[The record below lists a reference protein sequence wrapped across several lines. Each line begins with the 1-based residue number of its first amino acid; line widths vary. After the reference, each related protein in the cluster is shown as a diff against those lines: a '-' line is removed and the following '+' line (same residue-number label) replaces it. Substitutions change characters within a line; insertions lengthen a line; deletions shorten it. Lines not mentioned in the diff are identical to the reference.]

1 MSNNTYAIIG
11 SGALGGF
18 YGAKLQKAGLEVHF
32 LLHSDYHH
40 VLQNGLIIK
49 SKDGDFKLSQV
60 NAYNNTNEMPKCDVI
75 LIGLKTTQNNLL
87 AKFLPPLLKENT
99 VVLLLQNGLSAEPE
113 VAKIVGEQR
122 LIGGISHLASNKLSF
137 GYIHHIDDGSIR
149 IGRYARNYQ
158 FAKITNKM
166 REITHDFEISGVP
179 VYLTEDLLLER
190 WKKLVWNIPYNSLS
204 VILDARTNEI
214 MGNANTI
221 NLVVEIMQEVLE
233 GAKSCQRQIPDT
245 YIQKMLDHTKKL
257 QPYLTSMKIDYER
270 RRPLEIEG
278 IIGNPLRMAR
288 EAGIKLP
295 KMGILYQQ
303 LKFLD
308 TRNIQN
314 FSS

>member
-1 MSNNTYAIIG
+1 M
-11 SGALGGF
+11 
-18 YGAKLQKAGLEVHF
+18 
-32 LLHSDYHH
+32 
-40 VLQNGLIIK
+40 
-49 SKDGDFKLSQV
+49 
-60 NAYNNTNEMPKCDVI
+60 
-75 LIGLKTTQNNLL
+75 
-87 AKFLPPLLKENT
+87 PPLLKENT

-295 KMGILYQQ
+295 KMGMLYQQ

>member
-40 VLQNGLIIK
+40 VLENGFIIK

-233 GAKSCQRQIPDT
+233 GAKSCQRQIPDS
-245 YIQKMLDHTKKL
+245 YIQKMLDHTKEL

-295 KMGILYQQ
+295 KMGMLYQQ

>member
-166 REITHDFEISGVP
+166 REITHDFEIAGVP

-233 GAKSCQRQIPDT
+233 GAKSCQRQIPDS

-295 KMGILYQQ
+295 KMGMLYQQ

>member
-40 VLQNGLIIK
+40 VLENGFIIK

-257 QPYLTSMKIDYER
+257 QPYVTSMKIDYDR

-295 KMGILYQQ
+295 KMGMLYQQ

>member
-11 SGALGGF
+11 SGTLGGF

-233 GAKSCQRQIPDT
+233 GAKSCQRQIPDS

-295 KMGILYQQ
+295 KMGMLYQQ

>member
-99 VVLLLQNGLSAEPE
+99 IVLLLQNGLSAEPE

-295 KMGILYQQ
+295 KMGMLYQQ

>member
-122 LIGGISHLASNKLSF
+122 LIGGISHLASNKLGF

-295 KMGILYQQ
+295 KMGMLYQQ

>member
-40 VLQNGLIIK
+40 VLENGFIIK

-295 KMGILYQQ
+295 KMGMLYQQ

>member
-295 KMGILYQQ
+295 KMGMLYQQ

>member
-233 GAKSCQRQIPDT
+233 GAKSCQRQIPDS

-295 KMGILYQQ
+295 KMGMLYQQ